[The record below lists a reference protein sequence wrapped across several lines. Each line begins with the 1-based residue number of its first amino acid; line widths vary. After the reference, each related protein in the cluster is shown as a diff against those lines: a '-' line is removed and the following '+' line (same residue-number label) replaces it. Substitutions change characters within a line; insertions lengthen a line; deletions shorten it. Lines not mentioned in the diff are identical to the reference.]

1 MNGQYNYSESG
12 QLMEKRNW
20 KEEFVERR
28 KNRVQPQDVL
38 FPELQPKPVKP
49 LSFLEQNARWVMA
62 LILAFSDFFSM
73 FYSFGVALWIMDL
86 VFGLA
91 SPVQTLDIFLYA
103 LIAMTVYLWN
113 GLYPGVGLSP
123 VDEISKLSRATN
135 FTFLIF
141 TAIAYFDQT
150 AFEYSRFDLLVAWV
164 TALIFTQVHRW
175 AVRIIARNMGIWG
188 SRWWWSAMAPSE
200 SKSSNF
206 SRKTRASD

>member
-164 TALIFTQVHRW
+164 TALIFTQAPPLGSSHH
-175 AVRIIARNMGIWG
+175 ARNMGIWG
-188 SRWWWSAMAPSE
+188 EPVVVVGNGPIG
-200 SKSSNF
+200 KQILNF